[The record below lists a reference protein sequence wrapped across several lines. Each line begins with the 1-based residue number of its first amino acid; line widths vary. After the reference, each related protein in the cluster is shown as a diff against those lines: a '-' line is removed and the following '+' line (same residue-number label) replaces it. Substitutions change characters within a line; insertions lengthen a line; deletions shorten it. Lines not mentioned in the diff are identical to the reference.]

1 MQDNG
6 NSNVSLRPYSS
17 LETGSLNAEFNVDKT
32 AETLVTENSNVPLQP
47 WEQTSEAKE
56 NIVKTDNNQD
66 IQDNNLNG

>member
-1 MQDNG
+1 VG
-6 NSNVSLRPYSS
+6 
-17 LETGSLNAEFNVDKT
+17 GLNAEFNVDKT